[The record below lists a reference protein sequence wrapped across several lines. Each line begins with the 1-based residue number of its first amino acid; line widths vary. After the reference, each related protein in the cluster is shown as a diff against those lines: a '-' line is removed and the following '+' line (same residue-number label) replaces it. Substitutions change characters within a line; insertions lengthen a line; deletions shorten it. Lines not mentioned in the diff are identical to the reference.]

1 MSFDDDECMCG
12 MYGMVLGR
20 WICGNDEDWM
30 ELNGMVCAV
39 TWNLNIILN
48 LFWGWVVNRDGK
60 SWLSLI
66 HLRNSIDSYS
76 VSKKALAINRSQRSQ
91 NL

>member
-1 MSFDDDECMCG
+1 
-12 MYGMVLGR
+12 
-20 WICGNDEDWM
+20 M